1 MPTHYEI
8 LGLDKN
14 ANESEIK
21 KAYRSL
27 SLKYHPDRNPSEE
40 AKTKIIEING
50 AYEILG
56 DKDKKK
62 QYDNNLNGVNIPNN
76 DIHTHFRNMH
86 TGFGNMPASFGN
98 MDHMFNVMF
107 NGANLHSGMP
117 NVQVFKNGNTTTH
130 IFTNSTNIVKP
141 QLITKRIEI
150 SLEQAYNGCTIPVEI
165 ERWVQTN
172 NNRQSESEIYMVE
185 IQSGINNNETIL
197 MKDIGN
203 RNEDFKGDVKF
214 TICIKNT
221 TEFKRFNMDLHYEK
235 HISLKDALC
244 GFSFEFIHING
255 RKLSINNTNPI
266 TIIKDGQQ
274 QVFQGLGM
282 KSNNIVGNLIFK
294 FIVDFPTKL
303 TEEQRDII
311 AKGLP

>member
-86 TGFGNMPASFGN
+86 TGFGN

-185 IQSGINNNETIL
+185 IQSGMNNNETIL

-303 TEEQRDII
+303 TEEQREII

>member
-62 QYDNNLNGVNIPNN
+62 QYDNNLNGVNISHN

-86 TGFGNMPASFGN
+86 TSFGN

-107 NGANLHSGMP
+107 NGTNLHSGMP

-141 QLITKRIEI
+141 QLITKMIEI

-274 QVFQGLGM
+274 QVFPGLGM

-303 TEEQRDII
+303 TEEQREII